1 MIHDNI
7 WNILQIIPTGEQTRC
22 CGPGDIVT
30 ISGVFLSERLTGYRA
45 IKAGLQ
51 SNVYVESLLIEKQK
65 LGYNDV
71 HNDKAAELAVR
82 YDKRKK
88 NEIQNKII
96 IFHICYNFFLF
107 EKQSQIY
114 EIRMSAI
121 AYGLSLKN
129 WIFENYSK
137 NLFMFAIH
145 LKKIHMTS
153 MVSIL

>member
-1 MIHDNI
+1 MICNKIRNI
-7 WNILQIIPTGEQTRC
+7 FHNIPPGEQTRC

-96 IFHICYNFFLF
+96 IFHIYYIFFFRLKSNRRF
-107 EKQSQIY
+107 IKSECLLLPMVFLLKIGNSKTITKIY
-114 EIRMSAI
+114 LYLQFI
-121 AYGLSLKN
+121 
-129 WIFENYSK
+129 
-137 NLFMFAIH
+137 
-145 LKKIHMTS
+145 
-153 MVSIL
+153 

>member
-1 MIHDNI
+1 MICNKIRNI
-7 WNILQIIPTGEQTRC
+7 FHNIPPGEQTRC

-96 IFHICYNFFLF
+96 IFHIYYIFFF
-107 EKQSQIY
+107 
-114 EIRMSAI
+114 R
-121 AYGLSLKN
+121 LK
-129 WIFENYSK
+129 SK
-137 NLFMFAIH
+137 
-145 LKKIHMTS
+145 
-153 MVSIL
+153 